1 MGCDANYLWM
11 VVESFHYRGGVVV
24 MITRRKEIELDDL
37 YKFANSCS
45 HTFLDRTVGKEMS
58 CKIVNELIQYKKIEE
73 ELGIDLVKLIECIRN
88 EKGIWKRENGD
99 GKLINTRCML
109 TCEFGYWRVYDKET
123 VYDLKDYGKT
133 WALTKEE
140 LL

>member
-1 MGCDANYLWM
+1 MRLVPERWYNSAHRTLEKLRKSMKETPSSLNCDFEEYSRLKEEQTWM
-11 VVESFHYRGGVVV
+11 FIYEKLH
-24 MITRRKEIELDDL
+24 DL
-37 YKFANSCS
+37 E
-45 HTFLDRTVGKEMS
+45 D
-58 CKIVNELIQYKKIEE
+58 IEE
-73 ELGIDLVKLIECIRN
+73 ELGIDLIKLIECIRN

-140 LL
+140 LER

>member
-1 MGCDANYLWM
+1 MRLMKKDKDGNYYTTG
-11 VVESFHYRGGVVV
+11 ED
-24 MITRRKEIELDDL
+24 I
-37 YKFANSCS
+37 
-45 HTFLDRTVGKEMS
+45 GKAYPKLGQLED
-58 CKIVNELIQYKKIEE
+58 IEE

-140 LL
+140 LE